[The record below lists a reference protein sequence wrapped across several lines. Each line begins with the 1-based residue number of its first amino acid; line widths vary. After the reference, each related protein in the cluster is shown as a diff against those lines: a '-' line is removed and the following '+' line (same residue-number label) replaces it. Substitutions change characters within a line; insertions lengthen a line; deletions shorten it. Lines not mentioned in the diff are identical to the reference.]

1 MRDLFQYVPGNSLIH
16 RLNPVTKIFLTVI
29 ICVAAFIT
37 DSIPYLLLLLCADL
51 SIGFAAGVPR
61 KALGILKGLLKIA
74 LFLFV
79 LQALVIRRGVSV
91 FWIFTDEG
99 LLSAGKVVLRLIV
112 VCMPL
117 AMVLAVTRIS
127 DLANALVQVLHL
139 PYKYAFTLT
148 TAIRFIPQFLEEM
161 GGIMEAQTARGVEF
175 DTKNSFRKLG
185 LILPLCAPLLISSM
199 RRSEATAV
207 AAEVRGFKLRA
218 RSSGYK
224 RYPFAAADLAV
235 LLVCALLIAG
245 AVLL

>member
-1 MRDLFQYVPGNSLIH
+1 MRNLFQYVPGNSLIH

-79 LQALVIRRGVSV
+79 LQALVIRRGVPV

-161 GGIMEAQTARGVEF
+161 SGIMEAQTARGVEF

-185 LILPLCAPLLISSM
+185 LILPLCAPLLISSV